1 MQVEWIWV
9 IYNDLRMNRLLVIL
23 IVISATTMTY
33 AQQDGSQ
40 RLFDTFEQRF
50 VALDS
55 LIFASSDTDSA
66 TADHPAVHFQHWWIA
81 QDSTSAADS
90 LITNQVNAEVRAMK
104 HETGLALTGQ
114 TYYRLD
120 EGLALD
126 EDDAVSRYKA
136 KVQVE
141 LRWNFL
147 NSSLIHRQGR
157 QQAIELQGDIER
169 IELDKAN
176 LARLLAE
183 NQEFYQQKYDSLL
196 SGILQHHLV
205 NLTLMNDAQMYLLEH
220 GNISSDEMLDI
231 INDKA
236 EAERALMAM
245 SKTYPMAND
254 LSHPSGLVVEIDSA
268 GLLGYIREHHADLH
282 LLQLQSELLAQQM
295 ENHSY
300 WTKLNISPFIRYSY
314 YFRTELANSTNVDFG
329 VNFSIPITGE
339 AGKKRAAMDAK
350 RMIFDKE
357 KEEATKKIEENI
369 RAILLDIE
377 RLNRVSTAELH
388 RMQDLKRYLQIR
400 SHAYLNRKGGYNI
413 ILRTKEYNTYLVCW
427 EKFLSYQY
435 QRDCLLMSLQ
445 TYLTDTSIFDF
456 CVGTII

>member
-1 MQVEWIWV
+1 M
-9 IYNDLRMNRLLVIL
+9 RRLLVIL
-23 IVISATTMTY
+23 FVICATTMTY
-33 AQQDGSQ
+33 AQPDGSQ

-55 LIFASSDTDSA
+55 LIFVSSDADSA

-169 IELDKAN
+169 IEMDKAN

-196 SGILQHHLV
+196 SGILQHRLV

-245 SKTYPMAND
+245 SKTYPMTND

-268 GLLGYIREHHADLH
+268 GLLSYIREHHADLH

-314 YFRTELANSTNVDFG
+314 YFRTDLANSTNVDFG
-329 VNFSIPITGE
+329 VNFNIPITGE

-350 RMIFDKE
+350 RMIIDKE

-377 RLNRVSTAELH
+377 RLNRVSTAELQ

-400 SHAYLNRKGGYNI
+400 SHAYLNRKGEYNI

-435 QRDCLLMSLQ
+435 QRDCLLMTLQ

>member
-1 MQVEWIWV
+1 MRSLLLILFV
-9 IYNDLRMNRLLVIL
+9 IC
-23 IVISATTMTY
+23 ATTMTY
-33 AQQDGSQ
+33 AQPDGSQ
-40 RLFDTFEQRF
+40 RLFDTFEKRF

-55 LIFASSDTDSA
+55 LIFASNDADSA

-196 SGILQHHLV
+196 SGILQHRLV

-245 SKTYPMAND
+245 SKTYPMADD

-314 YFRTELANSTNVDFG
+314 YFRTDLANSTNVDFG
-329 VNFSIPITGE
+329 VNFNIPITGE

-350 RMIFDKE
+350 RMIIDKE
-357 KEEATKKIEENI
+357 KEETTKKIEENI

>member
-1 MQVEWIWV
+1 M
-9 IYNDLRMNRLLVIL
+9 RRLLVIL
-23 IVISATTMTY
+23 FVICATTMTY
-33 AQQDGSQ
+33 AQPDGSQ

-55 LIFASSDTDSA
+55 LIFVSSDADSA

-169 IELDKAN
+169 IEMDKAN

-196 SGILQHHLV
+196 SGILQHRLV

-245 SKTYPMAND
+245 SKTYPMTND

-314 YFRTELANSTNVDFG
+314 YFRTDLANSTNVDFG
-329 VNFSIPITGE
+329 VNFNIPITGE

-350 RMIFDKE
+350 RMIIDKE
-357 KEEATKKIEENI
+357 KEETTKKIEENI

-435 QRDCLLMSLQ
+435 QRDCLLMTLQ

>member
-1 MQVEWIWV
+1 M
-9 IYNDLRMNRLLVIL
+9 RRLLLILFVIC
-23 IVISATTMTY
+23 ATTMTY

-55 LIFASSDTDSA
+55 LIFVSSDADSA

-169 IELDKAN
+169 IEMDKAN

-196 SGILQHHLV
+196 SGILQHRLV

-245 SKTYPMAND
+245 SKTYPMTND

-268 GLLGYIREHHADLH
+268 GLLSYIREHHADLH

-314 YFRTELANSTNVDFG
+314 YFRTNLANSTNVDFG
-329 VNFSIPITGE
+329 VNFNIPITGE

-350 RMIFDKE
+350 RMIIDKE
-357 KEEATKKIEENI
+357 KEETTKKIEENI

-435 QRDCLLMSLQ
+435 QRDCLLMTLQ

>member
-1 MQVEWIWV
+1 M
-9 IYNDLRMNRLLVIL
+9 RRLLVIL
-23 IVISATTMTY
+23 FVICATTMTY
-33 AQQDGSQ
+33 AQPDGSQ

-55 LIFASSDTDSA
+55 LIFASSDADSA
-66 TADHPAVHFQHWWIA
+66 TTDHPAVHFQHWWIA

-169 IELDKAN
+169 IEMDKAN

-196 SGILQHHLV
+196 SGILQHRLV

-245 SKTYPMAND
+245 SKTYPMTDD

-282 LLQLQSELLAQQM
+282 LLQLQSELLTQQM

-314 YFRTELANSTNVDFG
+314 YFRTDLANSTNVDFG
-329 VNFSIPITGE
+329 VNFNIPITGE

-350 RMIFDKE
+350 RMIIDKE
-357 KEEATKKIEENI
+357 KEETTKKIEENI

-435 QRDCLLMSLQ
+435 QRDCLLMTLQ

>member
-1 MQVEWIWV
+1 MKK
-9 IYNDLRMNRLLVIL
+9 LLVIWT
-23 IVISATTMTY
+23 IFCATTMAY

-55 LIFASSDTDSA
+55 LIFVSAEVDS
-66 TADHPAVHFQHWWIA
+66 TVVDSPTVYFQHWWIA
-81 QDSTSAADS
+81 QDTTNIADS
-90 LITNQVNAEVRAMK
+90 LITDLVDAEVRAMK

-157 QQAIELQGDIER
+157 KQAIELQGDMER
-169 IELDKAN
+169 IAMDKAN

-183 NQEFYQQKYDSLL
+183 NQEYYQQKYDSLL
-196 SGILQHHLV
+196 SGILQHRLV

-245 SKTYPMAND
+245 SKNYPQADD
-254 LSHPSGLVVEIDSA
+254 LSHPSGLVVEIDSTR
-268 GLLGYIREHHADLH
+268 LMDYVRQHHADLH

-300 WTKLNISPFIRYSY
+300 WTKLNLSPFVRYSY
-314 YFRTELANSTNVDFG
+314 YFRTDLANSTNVDFG
-329 VNFSIPITGE
+329 VNFNIPITGE
-339 AGKKRAAMDAK
+339 ASKKRAAMDAK
-350 RMIFDKE
+350 RMIIDHE
-357 KEEATKKIEENI
+357 KEEAAKKIEENI

-377 RLNRVSTAELH
+377 RLNRISTAELH

-400 SHAYLNRKGGYNI
+400 SNAYLNRKGGYNI
-413 ILRTKEYNTYLVCW
+413 ILRTKEYNTYLLCW

-435 QRDCLLMSLQ
+435 QRDCLLMTLQ
-445 TYLTDTSIFDF
+445 TYLTNISIFDF

>member
-1 MQVEWIWV
+1 M
-9 IYNDLRMNRLLVIL
+9 RRLLVIL
-23 IVISATTMTY
+23 FVICATTMTY
-33 AQQDGSQ
+33 AQPDGSQ

-55 LIFASSDTDSA
+55 LIFASSDADSA

-157 QQAIELQGDIER
+157 KQAIELQGDIER
-169 IELDKAN
+169 IEMDKAN

-196 SGILQHHLV
+196 SGILQHRLV

-245 SKTYPMAND
+245 SKTYPMTND

-268 GLLGYIREHHADLH
+268 GLLSYIREHHADLH
-282 LLQLQSELLAQQM
+282 LLQLQSELLTQQM
-295 ENHSY
+295 KNHSY

-314 YFRTELANSTNVDFG
+314 YFRTDLANSTNVDFG
-329 VNFSIPITGE
+329 VNFNIPITGE

-350 RMIFDKE
+350 RMIIDKE
-357 KEEATKKIEENI
+357 KEETTKKIEENI

-377 RLNRVSTAELH
+377 RLNRVSTAELN

-435 QRDCLLMSLQ
+435 QRDCLLMTLQ

>member
-1 MQVEWIWV
+1 M
-9 IYNDLRMNRLLVIL
+9 RRLLVIL
-23 IVISATTMTY
+23 IVICATTMTY
-33 AQQDGSQ
+33 AQPDGSQ

-55 LIFASSDTDSA
+55 LIFVSSDADSA

-169 IELDKAN
+169 IEMDKAN

-196 SGILQHHLV
+196 SGILQHRLV

-254 LSHPSGLVVEIDSA
+254 LSHPSGLVVELDSA

-282 LLQLQSELLAQQM
+282 LLQLQSVLLAQQM

-314 YFRTELANSTNVDFG
+314 YFRTDLANSTNVDFG
-329 VNFSIPITGE
+329 VNFNIPITGE
-339 AGKKRAAMDAK
+339 AGKKRAAMNAK
-350 RMIFDKE
+350 RMIIDKE

-377 RLNRVSTAELH
+377 RLNRVSIAELH
-388 RMQDLKRYLQIR
+388 RMLDLKRYLQIR

-435 QRDCLLMSLQ
+435 QRDCLLMTLQ

-456 CVGTII
+456 CIGTII

>member
-1 MQVEWIWV
+1 MKK
-9 IYNDLRMNRLLVIL
+9 LLVIWT
-23 IVISATTMTY
+23 VFCATTMAY

-55 LIFASSDTDSA
+55 LIFVSADVDS
-66 TADHPAVHFQHWWIA
+66 TVVDSQSVYFQHWWIA
-81 QDSTSAADS
+81 QDTTRVADS
-90 LITNQVNAEVRAMK
+90 LITDFVDAEVRAMK

-157 QQAIELQGDIER
+157 KQAIELQGDMER
-169 IELDKAN
+169 IEMDKAN

-183 NQEFYQQKYDSLL
+183 NQEYYQQKYDSLL
-196 SGILQHHLV
+196 SGILQHRLM

-245 SKTYPMAND
+245 SKNYPQADD
-254 LSHPSGLVVEIDSA
+254 LSHPSGLVVEIDSTR
-268 GLLGYIREHHADLH
+268 LMDYVRQHHADLH

-300 WTKLNISPFIRYSY
+300 WTKLNLSPFVRYSY
-314 YFRTELANSTNVDFG
+314 YFRTDLANSTNVDFG
-329 VNFSIPITGE
+329 VNFNIPITGE
-339 AGKKRAAMDAK
+339 ASKKRAAMNAK
-350 RMIFDKE
+350 RMIIDHE

-377 RLNRVSTAELH
+377 RLNRISTAELH

-400 SHAYLNRKGGYNI
+400 SNAYLNRKGGYNI
-413 ILRTKEYNTYLVCW
+413 ILRTKEYNTYLLCW

-435 QRDCLLMSLQ
+435 QRDCLLMTLQ
-445 TYLTDTSIFDF
+445 TYLTNISIFDF

>member
-1 MQVEWIWV
+1 M
-9 IYNDLRMNRLLVIL
+9 RRLLVIL
-23 IVISATTMTY
+23 FVICATTMTY
-33 AQQDGSQ
+33 AQLDGSQ

-55 LIFASSDTDSA
+55 LIFASSDADSA
-66 TADHPAVHFQHWWIA
+66 TADYPDVHFQHWWIA
-81 QDSTSAADS
+81 QDSTNAADS

-169 IELDKAN
+169 IEMDKAN

-196 SGILQHHLV
+196 SGILQHRLV

-245 SKTYPMAND
+245 SKTYPMTND

-268 GLLGYIREHHADLH
+268 GLLSYIREHHADLH

-314 YFRTELANSTNVDFG
+314 YFRTDLANSTNVDFG
-329 VNFSIPITGE
+329 VNFNIPITGE

-350 RMIFDKE
+350 RMIIDKE
-357 KEEATKKIEENI
+357 KEETTKKIEENI

-377 RLNRVSTAELH
+377 RLNRVSTAELN

-435 QRDCLLMSLQ
+435 QRDCLLMTLQ

>member
-1 MQVEWIWV
+1 MKK
-9 IYNDLRMNRLLVIL
+9 LLVIWT
-23 IVISATTMTY
+23 VFCATIMAY

-55 LIFASSDTDSA
+55 LIFASADVDS
-66 TADHPAVHFQHWWIA
+66 TVVDSQTVYFQHWWIA
-81 QDSTSAADS
+81 QDTTSVADS
-90 LITNQVNAEVRAMK
+90 LITDLVDAEVRAMK

-157 QQAIELQGDIER
+157 KQSIELQGDIER
-169 IELDKAN
+169 IEMDKAN

-196 SGILQHHLV
+196 SGILQHRLM

-245 SKTYPMAND
+245 SETYPMSDD

-268 GLLGYIREHHADLH
+268 GLLSYIREHHADLH

-314 YFRTELANSTNVDFG
+314 YFRTELANSANVDFG
-329 VNFSIPITGE
+329 VNFNIPITGE

-350 RMIFDKE
+350 RMIIDKE
-357 KEEATKKIEENI
+357 KEETKKKIEENI

-413 ILRTKEYNTYLVCW
+413 ILRTKEYNTYLACW

-435 QRDCLLMSLQ
+435 QRDCLLMTLQ

>member
-1 MQVEWIWV
+1 M
-9 IYNDLRMNRLLVIL
+9 RRLLVIL
-23 IVISATTMTY
+23 FVICATTMTY
-33 AQQDGSQ
+33 AQPDGSQ

-55 LIFASSDTDSA
+55 LIFVSSDADSA

-169 IELDKAN
+169 IEMDKAN

-196 SGILQHHLV
+196 SGILQHRLV

-268 GLLGYIREHHADLH
+268 GLLSYIREHHADLH
-282 LLQLQSELLAQQM
+282 LLQLQSELLTQQM
-295 ENHSY
+295 KNHSY

-314 YFRTELANSTNVDFG
+314 YFRTDLANSTNVDFG
-329 VNFSIPITGE
+329 VNFNIPITGE

-350 RMIFDKE
+350 RMIIDKE
-357 KEEATKKIEENI
+357 KEETTKKIEENI

-435 QRDCLLMSLQ
+435 QRDCLLMTLQ